1 MEDTDTAFTGLEPKH
16 AAFLGELLTRSR
28 WDEADMATLARQFE
42 LMQAGAI
49 ETLNEWSFDRFGDT
63 LIEEYEGY
71 ELNPEVSTELA
82 NAAN

>member
-1 MEDTDTAFTGLEPKH
+1 
-16 AAFLGELLTRSR
+16 
-28 WDEADMATLARQFE
+28 MATLARQFE